1 VMGQEALLRCTGFF
15 EPWFLFETCYTQGNK
30 NFESGPGIGSPMS
43 RGLDLQPI
51 AMFGPFQ

>member
-1 VMGQEALLRCTGFF
+1 MGREALLRCTGFF

-51 AMFGPFQ
+51 AKIGPFQ